1 MIRTVNLIILG
12 LTWSW
17 FLMPAWGQ
25 STWFKTF
32 SWEPYSSGKTVLA
45 TRDSSLVF
53 AGITQSNQGD
63 AFLAGA
69 DSLGNPLWF
78 KTLGGAGQDALNYSV
93 WNSDSTVW
101 ALLGQTN
108 SYGQGGYDAWLVLAN
123 SSGDTLKTMTFGGS
137 GWDFGRGIFRDSD
150 GNFLVL
156 LHTYS
161 SGDGGGDVR
170 LVLLTDAGD
179 VLRDTTWEQN
189 GVDAQPNAAHQSPSG
204 NWLIGGSYFPGQVGE
219 SDVFASVVQPYN
231 LSADT
236 TIFSGA
242 LDEDEV
248 YSICPFISNSGAFSW
263 LLSGNMK
270 DAQGRWKNYLWRISE
285 QGEDIGRLNLGLSG
299 STERRQSHTGYY
311 ADGGV
316 QFTFS
321 SRYADDSW
329 DVSFDKTQYMN
340 YLMGTLSA
348 RYGYQ
353 KMAGYTQI
361 WDQGFIVVGESNEH
375 SLGQTSAFLTRFGF
389 DGSCALST
397 TLEQESVQPLTG
409 RLYPNPAQDKV
420 HIEGIPPGTPY
431 RWVSMSGQEL
441 KQGILT
447 QSFLEKPTETA
458 DFIQLIFDI
467 NGNGLTFKVKF
478 R

>member
-1 MIRTVNLIILG
+1 MRRKFYLLLVCFIGGAVQG
-12 LTWSW
+12 
-17 FLMPAWGQ
+17 WGQ
-25 STWFKTF
+25 TTWFKTF
-32 SWEPYSSGKTVLA
+32 SWEPYCSGKTVLA

-53 AGITQSNQGD
+53 AGIAQSNQGD
-63 AFLAGA
+63 AFMAGA
-69 DSLGNPLWF
+69 DSLGNPLWY

-170 LVLLTDAGD
+170 LVLMTDAGD
-179 VLRDTTWEQN
+179 VLRDTIWVVD
-189 GVDAQPNAAHQSPSG
+189 GVDSQPNAAHLGPSG
-204 NWLIGGSYFPGQVGE
+204 NWLIGGTYFPGAIGE
-219 SDVFASVVQPYN
+219 SDVFASVVHPYS
-231 LSADT
+231 LSSDT
-236 TIFSGA
+236 TLYSGGA
-242 LDEDEV
+242 DEDEV
-248 YSICPFISNSGAFSW
+248 YSICPFISTTGAFSW

-270 DAQGRWKNYLWRISE
+270 DAQGRWKNYLWRITE
-285 QGEDIGRLNLGLSG
+285 QGDDLSRLNLGLSIT
-299 STERRQSHTGYY
+299 TERRQSHTGYY
-311 ADGGV
+311 ADGGI

-321 SRYADDSW
+321 SRFADNSW

-340 YLMGTLSA
+340 FVSGTLSA

-361 WDQGFIVVGESNEH
+361 WDRGFIVVGESNEH
-375 SLGQTSAFLTRFGF
+375 SLGQSSAFLTRFGF
-389 DGSCALST
+389 DGSCALT
-397 TLEQESVQPLTG
+397 TVLDLPVQAGLNAVV
-409 RLYPNPAQDKV
+409 YPNPSEGRLQV
-420 HIEGIPPGTPY
+420 LGIPTGTPY
-431 RWVSMSGQEL
+431 YWLSMSG
-441 KQGILT
+441 KCFGKGIYSNEPL
-447 QSFLEKPTETA
+447 LRPTENEKI
-458 DFIQLIFDI
+458 IQLIFEL
-467 NGNGLTFKVKF
+467 NGTPLIFKVKF

>member
-12 LTWSW
+12 WTWSW
-17 FLMPAWGQ
+17 FLMPALGQ

-32 SWEPYSSGKTVLA
+32 SWEPFSSGKTVLA

-170 LVLLTDAGD
+170 LVLMTDGGDILT
-179 VLRDTTWEQN
+179 DTTWVQN
-189 GVDAQPNAAHQSPSG
+189 GIDAQPNAAHLGPSG
-204 NWLIGGSYFPGQVGE
+204 NWLIGGTYFPGQIGE
-219 SDVFASVVQPYN
+219 SDVFASVVQPYS
-231 LSADT
+231 LVADT
-236 TIFSGA
+236 TIFSGSP
-242 LDEDEV
+242 DEEEV
-248 YSICPFISNSGAFSW
+248 YSICPFISPTGAFSW

-270 DAQGRWKNYLWRISE
+270 DAQGRWKNYLWRIGDW
-285 QGEDIGRLNLGLSG
+285 GEDIGRVNLGLSG
-299 STERRQSHTGYY
+299 STERRHSHTGYY

-321 SRYADDSW
+321 SRFADDSW
-329 DVSFDKTQYMN
+329 DVSYDKTQYMN
-340 YLMGTLSA
+340 FVMGTLSA

-375 SLGQTSAFLTRFGF
+375 SLGQNSAFLTRFGF

-397 TLEQESVQPLTG
+397 VLSEAEIQPLKVSV
-409 RLYPNPAQDKV
+409 YPNPAESELQV
-420 HIEGIPPGTPY
+420 SGIPGGTPY
-431 RWVSMSGQEL
+431 CWKTLAGKDLGRGVYTNEPLRRPAQNEE
-441 KQGILT
+441 I
-447 QSFLEKPTETA
+447 
-458 DFIQLIFDI
+458 IQLIFDL
-467 NGNGLTFKVKF
+467 NGTGLIFKVKF